1 MKTVHLNRL
10 IKKIAKADTV
20 FYLLPPLMLLLV
32 AGTLAQR
39 WLGLYEAQH
48 QFFSS
53 FILWAGPLPLPGGY
67 TLTGILAFSLL
78 LKFVFA
84 SDWNWKR
91 AGIILTHLGVLVLLI
106 GGLLTALSAREGFI
120 VLPEGSASPYIY
132 DYHSRELFIFKDED
146 LQGRTDFSDLKDK
159 LKVELPFT
167 ISVLQSC
174 ENCRIVEAPDKKG
187 RRGMAQFMMLE
198 PIPEMIEPEE
208 NFSGAMLQI
217 SGANKKDNGIYI
229 VFEGMPQPIEIT
241 QGKSVYKIIFGKQQR
256 LLPFSIALIDFVKTS
271 YPGTDTAMAYHSDVI
286 VQDGDLEWPVRI
298 EMNKPL
304 RYKGYTFYQSSFEQ
318 TENMQASIL
327 SVVENKGQVFPYLGA
342 GIIAVGLM
350 LHVMITARKGR
361 VT

>member
-1 MKTVHLNRL
+1 MT
-10 IKKIAKADTV
+10 IKKFNSFIKRIAKADTV
-20 FYLLPPLMLLLV
+20 FFLLPPIMLLLV

-67 TLTGILAFSLL
+67 MLTGILAFSLL
-78 LKFVFA
+78 LKFIFM

-106 GGLLTALSAREGFI
+106 GGLLTALTAREGFI
-120 VLPEGSASPYIY
+120 VLPEGSTSPYIY
-132 DYHSRELFIFKDED
+132 DYHSRELFVFKNDD
-146 LQGRTDFSDLKDK
+146 LQSRIDFRDLKDK
-159 LKVELPFT
+159 PNTKLPFT
-167 ISVLQSC
+167 IEILQAC
-174 ENCRIVEAPDKKG
+174 ENCRIIEATDKKN
-187 RRGMAQFMMLE
+187 RKGMAQFMALE
-198 PIPEMIEPEE
+198 SIPELKDPEE
-208 NFSGAMLQI
+208 NFSGAMLKI
-217 SGANKKDNGIYI
+217 SGANKKQNGIYI
-229 VFEGMPQPIEIT
+229 VFEGMPQPIEIM
-241 QGKSVYKIIFGKQQR
+241 QGKEVYKIIFGKQQR

-286 VQDGDLEWPVRI
+286 VQDSGLEWPVRI

-327 SVVENKGQVFPYLGA
+327 SVVENKGQIFPYLGA
-342 GIIAVGLM
+342 AIIAAGLM
-350 LHVMITARKGR
+350 LHVLITARKGR